1 MKTVKLKDLVD
12 FSNGYAFKSTD
23 YVEYSNTVNCRMSNI
38 RPDGS
43 FDVEYN
49 IKYLPDEFAEKYKGF
64 ILNDGDIII
73 AMTDMAGDPKI
84 LGVPTLVNT
93 KGYSVLMNQRVGK
106 LTLKSKDIHPT
117 YLKYYLMSNYAR
129 NYFKSFAGGGVQLNI
144 GQKEILNI
152 DIKLCDIKEQVEICN
167 VLDKINVLIQQ
178 NSKQIEKLDQL
189 IKSRF
194 IELFGDPVSNPNNYL
209 VKTLQ
214 ELIDMGYITYHL
226 DGNHGGDYPR
236 SDEFVEF
243 GVPYIGAN
251 CIVNGEIDLSMAKYL
266 TVERANKLRK
276 GIAQNEDVLFAH
288 NATVG
293 PTVVLHT
300 TEPKIILSTSLTA
313 YRCNKEKVSPYYLK
327 LFMQSDGFVR
337 QYASEM
343 KQTTRNQVPITVQKK
358 YSFLIPPI
366 DLQNQFAE
374 FVEQTD
380 KSKLALQQSLE
391 KLETL
396 KKSLMQKYFG

>member
-194 IELFGDPVSNPNNYL
+194 IELFGLPVSNSKKWNTEKMNDVAPAVNYSGDFEETVWLLNLDMVEAQTGRIIEYRYVYENEVGNSTCTFDTSNILYSKLRPYLNKVVIPDRCGYATSEMIPLKPNTSKLERTYL
-209 VKTLQ
+209 AFML
-214 ELIDMGYITYHL
+214 
-226 DGNHGGDYPR
+226 R
-236 SDEFVEF
+236 SDEFVNM
-243 GVPYIGAN
+243 IN
-251 CIVNGEIDLSMAKYL
+251 
-266 TVERANKLRK
+266 
-276 GIAQNEDVLFAH
+276 
-288 NATVG
+288 
-293 PTVVLHT
+293 
-300 TEPKIILSTSLTA
+300 
-313 YRCNKEKVSPYYLK
+313 EKVAGAKMPRVS
-327 LFMQSDGFVR
+327 MSDFREFDVPVPPMELQKQFSDFVD
-337 QYASEM
+337 Q
-343 KQTTRNQVPITVQKK
+343 P
-358 YSFLIPPI
+358 
-366 DLQNQFAE
+366 
-374 FVEQTD
+374 D
-380 KSKLALQQSLE
+380 KSKLAVQQSLE
-391 KLETL
+391 KLEIL

>member
-194 IELFGDPVSNPNNYL
+194 IELFGDPVDNPMGWST
-209 VKTLQ
+209 KQLQ
-214 ELIDMGYITYHL
+214 ELVTDDCTISYGIVQT
-226 DGNHGGDYPR
+226 GD
-236 SDEFVEF
+236 DQED
-243 GVPYIGAN
+243 GVPVFRPVDIVNRIPVRSELKKTTEEISNKYKRTILKGREMLITVRAN
-251 CIVNGEIDLSMAKYL
+251 IADTCIVGEEFAGCN
-266 TVERANKLRK
+266 VGR
-276 GIAQNEDVLFAH
+276 GI
-288 NATVG
+288 
-293 PTVVLHT
+293 
-300 TEPKIILSTSLTA
+300 
-313 YRCNKEKVSPYYLK
+313 
-327 LFMQSDGFVR
+327 
-337 QYASEM
+337 
-343 KQTTRNQVPITVQKK
+343 VPIF
-358 YSFLIPPI
+358 SNISINP
-366 DLQNQFAE
+366 
-374 FVEQTD
+374 
-380 KSKLALQQSLE
+380 
-391 KLETL
+391 
-396 KKSLMQKYFG
+396 

>member
-194 IELFGDPVSNPNNYL
+194 IELFGDTILNPFGWEKDSLGTVCDVRDGTHDSPTYYEIGYPL
-209 VKTLQ
+209 VTSKNVT
-214 ELIDMGYITYHL
+214 
-226 DGNHGGDYPR
+226 GGK
-236 SDEFVEF
+236 
-243 GVPYIGAN
+243 
-251 CIVNGEIDLSMAKYL
+251 IDLTDCSFICEEDFNKIN
-266 TVERANKLRK
+266 ERSKVDI
-276 GIAQNEDVLFAH
+276 GDIIMPMIG
-288 NATVG
+288 TVG
-293 PTVVLHT
+293 KPVIVDMEPNFAIKNVALIKFKADSRVLNIYIRALLQSDYFDDVVLSKVRGGT
-300 TEPKIILSTSLTA
+300 QKFISLGDIRKLEIL
-313 YRCNKEKVSPYYLK
+313 
-327 LFMQSDGFVR
+327 
-337 QYASEM
+337 
-343 KQTTRNQVPITVQKK
+343 VP
-358 YSFLIPPI
+358 PME
-366 DLQNQFAE
+366 LQNQFAA
-374 FVEQTD
+374 FVKQTD
-380 KSKLALQQSLE
+380 KSKLAVQQSLE
-391 KLETL
+391 KLEIL
-396 KKSLMQKYFG
+396 KKSLMQQYFG

>member
-1 MKTVKLKDLVD
+1 MMTVKLKDLVD
-12 FSNGYAFKSTD
+12 FSNGYAFKSSD
-23 YVEYSNTVNCRMSNI
+23 YVEHSNTVNCRMSNI

-43 FDVEYN
+43 FDIEYN
-49 IKYLPDEFAEKYKGF
+49 IKYLPDEFAEKYSGF

-152 DIKLCDIKEQVEICN
+152 DIKLCDMKEQVEICN

-178 NSKQIEKLDQL
+178 NSKQIEKIDQL
-189 IKSRF
+189 VKSRF
-194 IELFGDPVSNPNNYL
+194 IEMFGDTILNPYNWDKEPLGKVCDVRDGTHDSPKYYDTGYPLVTSKNLSSGDIDFTDCSLICKNDFDKINERSKVDFGDILMPMIGTVGNPVI
-209 VKTLQ
+209 VK
-214 ELIDMGYITYHL
+214 IK
-226 DGNHGGDYPR
+226 
-236 SDEFVEF
+236 DEFAIKNVALIKFCDNTKVTNIYIQALLKSDYFDSEVLGKVRGGTQKF
-243 GVPYIGAN
+243 ISLGDIRKLEILVPPM
-251 CIVNGEIDLSMAKYL
+251 E
-266 TVERANKLRK
+266 
-276 GIAQNEDVLFAH
+276 
-288 NATVG
+288 
-293 PTVVLHT
+293 
-300 TEPKIILSTSLTA
+300 
-313 YRCNKEKVSPYYLK
+313 
-327 LFMQSDGFVR
+327 
-337 QYASEM
+337 
-343 KQTTRNQVPITVQKK
+343 
-358 YSFLIPPI
+358 
-366 DLQNQFAE
+366 LQNQFAE

-380 KSKLALQQSLE
+380 KLKFEVKQALE

>member
-194 IELFGDPVSNPNNYL
+194 IELFGEPMDNPMGWDRVNISAVVGGKVSNGFFAKRDDYCDDGNVKILGVAHVVNRMYSNTEDLPKTNGTETDVIKYGVKYGDMLFCRSSLVAAGIGKASIVPKGTPNN
-209 VKTLQ
+209 
-214 ELIDMGYITYHL
+214 
-226 DGNHGGDYPR
+226 
-236 SDEFVEF
+236 
-243 GVPYIGAN
+243 
-251 CIVNGEIDLSMAKYL
+251 
-266 TVERANKLRK
+266 
-276 GIAQNEDVLFAH
+276 VLFECH
-288 NATVG
+288 VIRL
-293 PTVVLHT
+293 PLDLKKCVPEFMQV
-300 TEPKIILSTSLTA
+300 LSTTD
-313 YRCNKEKVSPYYLK
+313 Y
-327 LFMQSDGFVR
+327 F
-337 QYASEM
+337 
-343 KQTTRNQVPITVQKK
+343 RNQVIAQSKTATMTTIGQDGILKTDIILPPMEIQKK
-358 YSFLIPPI
+358 FL
-366 DLQNQFAE
+366 A

>member
-194 IELFGDPVSNPNNYL
+194 IELFGGYDLSHAQSDWKYISKIGKVMGGATP
-209 VKTLQ
+209 KTNIEEYWDGEYRWITPAELSADSGYIYDSVRKLTKAGVDSCSLQ
-214 ELIDMGYITYHL
+214 EMPID
-226 DGNHGGDYPR
+226 
-236 SDEFVEF
+236 
-243 GVPYIGAN
+243 
-251 CIVNGEIDLSMAKYL
+251 
-266 TVERANKLRK
+266 TV
-276 GIAQNEDVLFAH
+276 
-288 NATVG
+288 
-293 PTVVLHT
+293 
-300 TEPKIILSTSLTA
+300 ILSSRAPIGKVAIAGNTF
-313 YRCNKEKVSPYYLK
+313 YCNQGFKNIICNKEILPRYL
-327 LFMQSDGFVR
+327 
-337 QYASEM
+337 Y
-343 KQTTRNQVPITVQKK
+343 TVLLLNTEYLNSLGRGATFKEISK
-358 YSFLIPPI
+358 SIVENIRIPVPPI
-366 DLQNQFAE
+366 ELQEQFAA

-380 KSKLALQQSLE
+380 KSKLAVQQSLE

-396 KKSLMQKYFG
+396 KKSLMQQYFG

>member
-194 IELFGDPVSNPNNYL
+194 IELFGDPETNP
-209 VKTLQ
+209 
-214 ELIDMGYITYHL
+214 
-226 DGNHGGDYPR
+226 
-236 SDEFVEF
+236 
-243 GVPYIGAN
+243 
-251 CIVNGEIDLSMAKYL
+251 
-266 TVERANKLRK
+266 K
-276 GIAQNEDVLFAH
+276 GL
-288 NATVG
+288 
-293 PTVVLHT
+293 
-300 TEPKIILSTSLTA
+300 
-313 YRCNKEKVSPYYLK
+313 EKVLLSDIAEYFNGLTYSPDNVTNEGTIVLRSSNIQNSQLDFADTVRVNSSIKDK
-327 LFMQSDGFVR
+327 LFVKDNDILMCSRNGSARLVGKVALIKNLSEPMTFGAFMMIIRSRYYPYLMTYFQMDAFRR
-337 QYASEM
+337 QIATGA
-343 KQTTRNQVPITVQKK
+343 TTTINQITGNMLNKI
-358 YSFLIPPI
+358 SLPLPNMADI
-366 DLQNQFAE
+366 NEFAT

>member
-194 IELFGDPVSNPNNYL
+194 IELFGDPETNP
-209 VKTLQ
+209 
-214 ELIDMGYITYHL
+214 
-226 DGNHGGDYPR
+226 
-236 SDEFVEF
+236 
-243 GVPYIGAN
+243 
-251 CIVNGEIDLSMAKYL
+251 
-266 TVERANKLRK
+266 K
-276 GIAQNEDVLFAH
+276 GL
-288 NATVG
+288 
-293 PTVVLHT
+293 
-300 TEPKIILSTSLTA
+300 
-313 YRCNKEKVSPYYLK
+313 EKVLLSDIAEYFNGLTYSPDNVTNEGTIVLRSSNIQNSQLDFADTVRVNSSIKDK
-327 LFMQSDGFVR
+327 LFVKDNDILMCSRNGSARLVGKVALIKNLSEPMTFGAFMMIIRSRYYPYLMTYFQMDAFRR
-337 QYASEM
+337 QIATGA
-343 KQTTRNQVPITVQKK
+343 TTTINQITGNMLNKI
-358 YSFLIPPI
+358 SLPLPNMADI
-366 DLQNQFAE
+366 NEFAT

-380 KSKLALQQSLE
+380 KSKLAVQQSIAELE
-391 KLETL
+391 EL